1 MKKIMATLLTM
12 TLALSLAA
20 CGNKPDTSANNSQ
33 SESKTSPQDA
43 LTLLNTVWDNYKEDE
58 KFPATGGDMTDEN
71 MTVNAP
77 GKFGTDDSETLDTT
91 FGFPVASADEIDDV
105 ASLIH
110 LMNANTFTCGAFH
123 VKDMENIS
131 EITTALKDN
140 ILHRQW
146 VCGFPD
152 QLVIVTIDD
161 YIVSFFGENE
171 IVAVFKTNLMAAF
184 DSAQIVCDEPIE

>member
-1 MKKIMATLLTM
+1 MKKITAILLTM
-12 TLALSLAA
+12 ALALSFTA

-33 SESKTSPQDA
+33 SESKESLKDA
-43 LTLLNTVWDNYKEDE
+43 LTLLNTVWDNYQEDE
-58 KFPATGGDMTDEN
+58 KFPAAGGDMTDEN
-71 MTVNAP
+71 MTMNAP
-77 GKFGTDDSETLDTT
+77 GKFVTDDSETLDTT
-91 FGFPVASADEIDDV
+91 FGFPVASADQIDDV

-123 VKDMENIS
+123 VKNMENIS
-131 EITTALKDN
+131 EITTALKDS

-161 YIVSFFGENE
+161 YIVSFFGETE
-171 IVAVFKTNLMAAF
+171 IVDVFKTNLMAVF

>member
-43 LTLLNTVWDNYKEDE
+43 LTLLNTIWDNYKEDE
-58 KFPATGGDMTDEN
+58 KFPTAGGDMTDEN

-184 DSAQIVCDEPIE
+184 DSVQIVCDEPIE

>member
-1 MKKIMATLLTM
+1 MKKITAILLTM
-12 TLALSLAA
+12 ALALSFTA
-20 CGNKPDTSANNSQ
+20 CGNKPDTSSNNSQ
-33 SESKTSPQDA
+33 SESKASVKDA
-43 LTLLNTVWDNYKEDE
+43 LTLLNTVWDNYQEDE
-58 KFPATGGDMTDEN
+58 KFPAAGGDMTDEN
-71 MTVNAP
+71 MTMNAP

-91 FGFPVASADEIDDV
+91 FGFPVASADQIDDA

-110 LMNANTFTCGAFH
+110 MMNANTFTCGAFH
-123 VKDMENIS
+123 VKNMENIS
-131 EITTALKDN
+131 EITTALKDS

-161 YIVSFFGENE
+161 YIVSFFGETE
-171 IVAVFKTNLMAAF
+171 IVTVFKTNLMATF

>member
-1 MKKIMATLLTM
+1 MKKITAILLTM
-12 TLALSLAA
+12 ALALSFAA
-20 CGNKPDTSANNSQ
+20 CGNKPDTSSNNSQ
-33 SESKTSPQDA
+33 SESKASPQDA
-43 LTLLNTVWDNYKEDE
+43 LTLLNTVWDNYQEDE
-58 KFPATGGDMTDEN
+58 KFPAAGGDMSDEN
-71 MTVNAP
+71 MTMNAP

-91 FGFPVASADEIDDV
+91 FGFPVASADQIDDV

-123 VKDMENIS
+123 VKNMENIS

-161 YIVSFFGENE
+161 YIVSFFGETE
-171 IVAVFKTNLMAAF
+171 IVDVFKTNLMAAF

>member
-1 MKKIMATLLTM
+1 MKKITAILLTM
-12 TLALSLAA
+12 ALALSFTA

-58 KFPATGGDMTDEN
+58 KFPAAGGDMTDEN
-71 MTVNAP
+71 MTMNAP

-91 FGFPVASADEIDDV
+91 FGFPVASADQIDDA

-123 VKDMENIS
+123 VKNMENIS
-131 EITTALKDN
+131 EITTALKDS

-161 YIVSFFGENE
+161 YIVSFFGETE
-171 IVAVFKTNLMAAF
+171 IVDVFKTNLMAAF